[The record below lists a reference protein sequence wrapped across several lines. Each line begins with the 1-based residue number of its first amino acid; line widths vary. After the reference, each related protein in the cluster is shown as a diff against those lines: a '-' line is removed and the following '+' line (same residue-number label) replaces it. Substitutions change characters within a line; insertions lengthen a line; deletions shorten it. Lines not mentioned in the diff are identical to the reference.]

1 MRRNIFFSLMLI
13 FFCSFYSCSSDDSST
28 KEMVSKTENL
38 DNSWRRGI
46 FPWMPPAL
54 A

>member
-38 DNSWRRGI
+38 DNSSEEDI
-46 FPWMPPAL
+46 VTNL
-54 A
+54 STQL